1 MNRSR
6 CFAALMGVLAGCG
19 GRTET
24 PAPIVENAIAASVS
38 PDQSLLAYYAQPSH
52 VSGTLFTGILE
63 VMPLPSGS
71 AVRLGGEASEPV
83 SA

>member
-1 MNRSR
+1 MNRSS
-6 CFAALMGVLAGCG
+6 CFAALIGMLAGCG

-52 VSGTLFTGILE
+52 VSGTRC
-63 VMPLPSGS
+63 GS
-71 AVRLGGEASEPV
+71 ASARSTTSAPV
-83 SA
+83 